1 MDRTALILAILQ
13 GICFLIL
20 QGKALVVSRG
30 KLDVFTNPNQTRCE
44 RNVQYCKDRRA
55 RCFDKDCCRCKCD
68 REYSTF
74 HSPGVTYE
82 FKDGKPSY
90 RFEGGETCV
99 WNHYAH
105 EGVSK
110 NFCVEIISFIK
121 HCESMFEK
129 SSDFKVL

>member
-74 HSPGVTYE
+74 HSPAVTYE